1 MKIHGGEKSHKCNQ
15 CKYTTYFQTN
25 LKRHQKNHGMEKSC
39 KCKQCDYAFKLLST
53 MKAHKKAHIGLR
65 SHKCNQCENAS
76 AQANNLQTHIK
87 AHSGKGL
94 TNAINVN
101 IPLIINSRKSTKT
114 HGQTSLTV
122 KNPSLGCVDLPP
134 IHYIVKKKKKWRRR
148 VKLGLCASLL
158 MLCYGSSLELK
169 LLCFFSQ
176 IINNHSDLS
185 GVKTQNKL
193 TGAGVKFIK

>member
-1 MKIHGGEKSHKCNQ
+1 MKIHGGEKSHKWNQ
-15 CKYTTYFQTN
+15 CKYTTYFQTD

-53 MKAHKKAHIGLR
+53 LKAHKKTHIGLR
-65 SHKCNQCENAS
+65 SHKCSQCENAS

-101 IPLIINSRKSTKT
+101 IPLIIKEIYEDTWTDIIDSEKSKFRMCWP
-114 HGQTSLTV
+114 
-122 KNPSLGCVDLPP
+122 PSHP
-134 IHYIVKKKKKWRRR
+134 
-148 VKLGLCASLL
+148 
-158 MLCYGSSLELK
+158 LK
-169 LLCFFSQ
+169 
-176 IINNHSDLS
+176 SDLE

-193 TGAGVKFIK
+193 TGAGVKFMICKNSIPVTKHF